1 MNSFELNKVAGAVLG
16 ALLFVVGS
24 GFVAELIYHPRPAG
38 KAGYDLPEP
47 EPEAAAAPTAE
58 AVEPITVRL
67 ASANVE
73 KGQGG
78 SKACQACHS
87 FEKGGPNKVGPA
99 LWEVVERTKGAHAGF
114 EYSAG
119 MKEKGGAWSY
129 DDLDQFLTS
138 PKAYVKGTK
147 MAYAGI
153 AAPQERANVI
163 AYLRSLSDTPKPLP
177 APDKAEAK
185 PAATSAA
192 AKPED
197 AKPAESKPAEAKP
210 TAATP
215 AANKPSEGKDS
226 PAKPA
231 DTGTAKPA
239 LEKAPGSPR
248 VTGAGSDR
256 NAPAPSADAHDGDPK
271 GTPSGTIPAEP
282 TAPAAAAAKEPAS
295 QANPE
300 AVGRAKD
307 LEVGVPAKDP
317 NAPPAPKP

>member
-1 MNSFELNKVAGAVLG
+1 MNSFELNKVAGALLG
-16 ALLFVVGS
+16 TLLFVVGS

-47 EPEAAAAPTAE
+47 EPEVAAAPAAE
-58 AVEPITVRL
+58 TVEPIAVRL
-67 ASANVE
+67 VSANVE

-78 SKACQACHS
+78 IKACQACHS
-87 FEKGGPNKVGPA
+87 FEKGGPNKVGPD
-99 LWEVVERTKGAHAGF
+99 LWGVVERNKGSHEGF

-119 MKEKGGAWSY
+119 MKEKGGDWSY
-129 DDLDQFLTS
+129 ADLDQFLTS

-163 AYLRSLSDTPKPLP
+163 AYLRSLADTPKPMP
-177 APDKAEAK
+177 AVDKSEDK
-185 PAATSAA
+185 PAAQPAA

-197 AKPAESKPAEAKP
+197 LKPADAKPADAKP

-215 AANKPSEGKDS
+215 AVNKPSEGKDS

-231 DTGTAKPA
+231 DTSTAKPA
-239 LEKAPGSPR
+239 LEKSPGSPR
-248 VTGAGSDR
+248 PTGAGSDR
-256 NAPAPSADAHDGDPK
+256 NAPAPSAAAQDG
-271 GTPSGTIPAEP
+271 GPSSVIPAEP
-282 TAPAAAAAKEPAS
+282 TAPAAPATKEPAS

-317 NAPPAPKP
+317 NAPAPKP